1 GIDGTRLFTHF
12 PPVDTYNAE
21 LSGRELAHAER
32 NFRDHGRAS
41 ISLVPF
47 GYGDGGGGP
56 TREMLAAA
64 QRTADLEGSPKVRV
78 GSAASFVTA
87 AEEGYAGLPV
97 WVGEMYLER
106 HRGTYTS
113 QAQTKRGNRR
123 SEHLLR
129 EAELWCATA
138 AVRGSFAYP
147 AADLKRL
154 WRLVLLQ
161 QF

>member
-1 GIDGTRLFTHF
+1 M
-12 PPVDTYNAE
+12 
-21 LSGRELAHAER
+21 
-32 NFRDHGRAS
+32 
-41 ISLVPF
+41 PF

-64 QRTADLEGSPKVRV
+64 RRTADLEGSPKVRV
-78 GSAASFVTA
+78 GSAESFFTQ
-87 AEEGYAGLPV
+87 AEEEYAALPV
-97 WVGEMYLER
+97 WVGEMYLEL

-138 AVRGSFAYP
+138 AVRRRPSP
-147 AADLKRL
+147 TR
-154 WRLVLLQ
+154 RPS
-161 QF
+161 